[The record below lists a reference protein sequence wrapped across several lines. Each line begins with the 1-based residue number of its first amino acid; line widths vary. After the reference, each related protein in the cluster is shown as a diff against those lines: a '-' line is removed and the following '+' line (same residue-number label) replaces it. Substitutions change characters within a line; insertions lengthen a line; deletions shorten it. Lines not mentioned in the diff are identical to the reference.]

1 MNKVLVIIGL
11 CLLIASPLLAD
22 EVKISF
28 PIYKQDFINE
38 ALENNFDLTD
48 GRDAHGFIDNRGA
61 KFIVCTYRRVTPEQL
76 ELIKNLTWKHLR
88 K

>member
-22 EVKISF
+22 EIEIPF
-28 PIYKQDFINE
+28 AINKQTYVEE
-38 ALENNFDLTD
+38 ALQNNFDLTD
-48 GRDAHGFIDNRGA
+48 GEFADGFIESKGSR
-61 KFIVCTYRRVTPEQL
+61 FVVYTYRQITPEQL
-76 ELIKNLTWKHLR
+76 DLLTKLTWKHLR

>member
-22 EVKISF
+22 EIEIPF
-28 PIYKQDFINE
+28 AIYTQDFIE
-38 ALENNFDLTD
+38 DALTKGFDLTD
-48 GRDAHGFIDNRGA
+48 SRDAHGFIDNRGA
-61 KFIVCTYRRVTPEQL
+61 RFIVCTYKQVTMEQL
-76 ELIKNLTWKHLR
+76 DLIKNLTWKHLR